1 MYLVGRGVGE
11 VDLKLLLQSVETS
24 LNRLDFG
31 PAASSSTGL
40 LAVVFVFFSVLLS
53 LALTFMRNGTVRI
66 NSGIYRCS
74 LFVL

>member
-53 LALTFMRNGTVRI
+53 LVLTFMRNGTVWK